1 MLSLSNT
8 SAGVAH
14 VDDGSLSNT
23 SAGVVLVDD
32 DWQYIS
38 SVFLSRS
45 GEMMRREALDSTMR
59 LAAVM
64 VERRM
69 VIVTFNYYL
78 SLFFG
83 VWIFRRPKVRIRTL
97 MQGKS

>member
-1 MLSLSNT
+1 
-8 SAGVAH
+8 
-14 VDDGSLSNT
+14 
-23 SAGVVLVDD
+23 VDD

-45 GEMMRREALDSTMR
+45 GEMMRREAFDSTMR

-69 VIVTFNYYL
+69 VMRPSML
-78 SLFFG
+78 CAFFSG
-83 VWIFRRPKVRIRTL
+83 YGYSGPKVRIRTL
-97 MQGKS
+97 TQGP

>member
-1 MLSLSNT
+1 M
-8 SAGVAH
+8 
-14 VDDGSLSNT
+14 
-23 SAGVVLVDD
+23 DD

-45 GEMMRREALDSTMR
+45 GEMMRREAFDSTMR

-69 VIVTFNYYL
+69 VMRPSMLCAFFSGCGYSGTQSTNSYFDARAIGRGLRACPQASMFSTLAKIVL
-78 SLFFG
+78 
-83 VWIFRRPKVRIRTL
+83 
-97 MQGKS
+97 

>member
-1 MLSLSNT
+1 VISLSNT
-8 SAGVAH
+8 SAGVEH

-32 DWQYIS
+32 DWKYIS

-69 VIVTFNYYL
+69 VIVTFNYL

-97 MQGKS
+97 TQGNS